1 MPRESFSPEGRC
13 RLCSEAVCVNFTV
26 LPCESSFIPLISR
39 FLGGRKERVH
49 PHVQRVSHSPTV
61 FS

>member
-39 FLGGRKERVH
+39 KERVH